1 MVIVRLLGAGAIAG
15 APSGVCKARAMASPT
30 QDSDRA
36 ELSTLRA
43 QVDDLTRR
51 VLAVA
56 AHYDDT
62 PDSAVAADLFAAER
76 SLTAARRQLDRA
88 IAHLES

>member
-1 MVIVRLLGAGAIAG
+1 MVIPA
-15 APSGVCKARAMASPT
+15 APVPLAHWHRRTRRVQGSGVVSPA
-30 QDSDRA
+30 QDSDLA
-36 ELSTLRA
+36 EISTLRA
-43 QVDDLTRR
+43 QVDEVTRR

-56 AHYDDT
+56 SHYDDT

-88 IAHLES
+88 TGHLQS

>member
-1 MVIVRLLGAGAIAG
+1 M
-15 APSGVCKARAMASPT
+15 PSPT

-43 QVDDLTRR
+43 QVDELTRR

-56 AHYDDT
+56 SHYDDT

-76 SLTAARRQLDRA
+76 SLSAARRQLDRA
-88 IAHLES
+88 TAHLES